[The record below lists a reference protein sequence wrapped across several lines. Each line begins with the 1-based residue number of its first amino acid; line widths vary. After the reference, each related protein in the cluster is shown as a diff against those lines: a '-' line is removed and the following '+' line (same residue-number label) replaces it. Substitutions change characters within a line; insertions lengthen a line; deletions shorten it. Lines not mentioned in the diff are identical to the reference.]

1 MSKFGNWLLL
11 AVWLSCFQATK
22 ANGLLESH
30 RLSQKVVY
38 ANGAVEV
45 SCAEKCVLV
54 VDLGGEKYS
63 FDEQE
68 IGVRLVPDHL
78 RLFYEGKTQA
88 TIETEIACDNYPDAP
103 PAYYC
108 LSDISIDDGKIELIQ
123 KFRRT
128 ESDSDY
134 STSAIQTSDQ

>member
-1 MSKFGNWLLL
+1 MPKVPNWLLL
-11 AVWLSCFQATK
+11 AALLSCFQATK
-22 ANGLLESH
+22 ANGLLESR

-38 ANGAVEV
+38 ANGWVEV
-45 SCAEKCVLV
+45 SCADKCVLV
-54 VDLGGEKYS
+54 VDMSGKRYE

-78 RLFYEGKTQA
+78 RLFYDGKTQA

-134 STSAIQTSDQ
+134 STSAIQTSNQ